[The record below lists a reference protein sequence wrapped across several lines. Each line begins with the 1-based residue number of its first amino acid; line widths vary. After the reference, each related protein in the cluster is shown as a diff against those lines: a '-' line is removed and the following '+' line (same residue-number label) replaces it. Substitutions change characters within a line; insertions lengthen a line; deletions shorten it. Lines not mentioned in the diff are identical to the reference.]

1 MCKTILLSLLLAFQ
15 TCYAQQVIKLPVAKP
30 EEVGLSADRLNRI
43 KPLMQRYVDENKLP
57 GMITVVA
64 RHGKVVCF
72 EKYGLMGIDKPMQSD
87 AIFRIASM
95 TKPVTSVAVM
105 LLYEE
110 GRFQLDDPVE
120 KYIPEFKDLKV
131 FSSADQNRIH
141 LEDQKKPMTIRD
153 LLTFTSGLGSGV
165 ENTPVDSMYRA
176 ADLSGGTL
184 KEMIQKLSKIPL
196 LSQPGT
202 RWKYGRSSDVL
213 GYLVE
218 VISGKPLD
226 QFFKERIFIPLK
238 MNDTGYYVGKENLNR
253 VTSVYRLDKDTGIK
267 ILTDPEINNVS
278 EPVKFHSG
286 NGGLLSTATD
296 YLIFTQMLLNKG
308 EYNGVRLLKSK
319 TVDLMTSNH
328 ITNEIMPDD
337 DFFGPM
343 LAGMGFGFG
352 FAVVKDQLPSKG
364 SGSKGSYWWAGAANT
379 YFYIDPKEDL
389 IVIFMTQFVPNLYY
403 PVCKEF
409 RELVY
414 QSIVD

>member
-1 MCKTILLSLLLAFQ
+1 MYKIVLLGLVLAFRIS
-15 TCYAQQVIKLPVAKP
+15 YAQQVKLPTVQP
-30 EEVGLSADRLNRI
+30 EKVGLSSDRLNLI

-64 RHGKVVCF
+64 RHGKVVSF

-105 LLYEE
+105 LLYQE
-110 GRFQLDDPVE
+110 GRFQLDDAVA
-120 KYIPEFKDLKV
+120 KYIPEFKELKV
-131 FSSADQNRIH
+131 FSSSDKNGIH
-141 LEDQKKPMTIRD
+141 LEDQIKPMTIRN

-165 ENTPVDSMYRA
+165 ENTPIDSMYRA

-184 KEMIQKLSKIPL
+184 KEMIQKLAKIPL
-196 LSQPGT
+196 LYQPGT

-238 MNDTGYYVGKENLNR
+238 MNDTGYYISKEKLKR
-253 VTSVYRLDKDTGIK
+253 VTSVYRLDEHTGIK
-267 ILTDPEINNVS
+267 VLTDPEINNVS
-278 EPVKFHSG
+278 TPVKFHSG

-296 YLIFTQMLLNKG
+296 YLIFSQMLLNKG
-308 EYNGVRLLKSK
+308 EYNGVRILGSK
-319 TVDLMTSNH
+319 TVDLMTSNQ

-352 FAVVKDQLPSKG
+352 FAVLKDQLPSIRP
-364 SGSKGSYWWAGAANT
+364 GSKGSYWWAGAANT

-414 QSIVD
+414 QSIVK

>member
-1 MCKTILLSLLLAFQ
+1 MYKTFLISFLLAFQ
-15 TCYAQQVIKLPVAKP
+15 TCYAQQVIKLPTAQP
-30 EEVGLSADRLNRI
+30 EEVGLSSERLNQI

-72 EKYGLMGIDKPMQSD
+72 DKYGLMGIDKPMQPD

-110 GRFQLDDPVE
+110 GRFKLDDPVS

-131 FSSADQNRIH
+131 FSSADQNGIH
-141 LEDQKKPMTIRD
+141 LEDQIKPMTIRN

-184 KEMIQKLSKIPL
+184 KEMIQKLAKIPL
-196 LSQPGT
+196 LYQPGA

-296 YLIFTQMLLNKG
+296 YLAFSQMLLNKG
-308 EYNGVRLLKSK
+308 EYNGVRLLESK

-343 LAGMGFGFG
+343 LTGMGFGFG
-352 FAVVKDQLPSKG
+352 FAVVKDQLPSTG

-379 YFYIDPKEDL
+379 YFYIDPKEDIIL
-389 IVIFMTQFVPNLYY
+389 IFMTQFVPNLYY

-414 QSIVD
+414 RSIVK